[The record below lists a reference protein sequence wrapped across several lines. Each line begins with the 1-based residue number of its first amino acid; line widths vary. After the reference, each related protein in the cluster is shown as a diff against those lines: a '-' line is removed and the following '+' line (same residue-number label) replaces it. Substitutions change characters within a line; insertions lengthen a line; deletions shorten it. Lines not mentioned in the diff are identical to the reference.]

1 MQGVHSMRNSRGQ
14 SLVETALMLPLLL
27 LIVCNVVNL
36 GYFFLVIVNLTGA
49 SRSSALYSIEGS
61 YTPYAQQEP
70 PSGTS
75 TGGSGAGGILSTPG
89 TVTYTVYQDLN
100 GAVWNPTG
108 ASVQVCTQLN
118 INSGTGSGVNGAGSA
133 QVANCETCTSSG
145 CGAAGTG
152 SPAPSA
158 DPEAPNFVLNQV
170 DITYN
175 FSTLIPGTM
184 FNMPLQASAMCNG
197 GTCTFTRRTR
207 MRSMGP

>member
-1 MQGVHSMRNSRGQ
+1 MNLRIPKSGRSSRGQ

-27 LIVCNVVNL
+27 LLVCNVVNL

-61 YTPYAQQEP
+61 YTPYAQQEA
-70 PSGTS
+70 PSGTTS
-75 TGGSGAGGILSTPG
+75 SSILTTPG
-89 TVTYTVYQDLN
+89 TVAYTVYQDLN

-108 ASVQVCTQLN
+108 ATVRVCTQVN
-118 INSGTGSGVNGAGSA
+118 INSATGLGVNGTGSG

-145 CGAAGTG
+145 CGAAGIG

-158 DPEAPNFVLNQV
+158 DPEAPSFVLNQV

-175 FSTLIPGTM
+175 FSTLIPGTI
-184 FNMPLQASAMCNG
+184 FNIPLQASAMCNS
-197 GTCTFTRRTR
+197 GTCTFT
-207 MRSMGP
+207 